1 MKQALAIGSD
11 GNPGSAATELQRQV
25 EAWVNEGGSWER
37 RGGILRVLVIED
49 EVIIG
54 LLLAKILAGMGHELI
69 SVEGTEEGAV
79 AAAARV
85 RPDLILVDERLRA
98 GSGLSAVERI
108 LSDGFVPH
116 VWMSGGR
123 DPPTHMTAGVAE
135 LRKPFSEQAL
145 GLAIAQVCGAP
156 SAIPPA
162 GSAVRLRPP
171 ATLTR

>member
-1 MKQALAIGSD
+1 MRQALAIGSD

-37 RGGILRVLVIED
+37 RGGVLRVLIIED

-54 LLLAKILAGMGHELI
+54 MLLARILSGMGHELI

-85 RPDLILVDERLRA
+85 RPGLILVDEHLRA
-98 GSGLSAVERI
+98 GSGLGAIERI
-108 LSDGFVPH
+108 LRNGFVPH

-123 DPPTHMTAGVAE
+123 EARTNMTAGMAE
-135 LRKPFSEQAL
+135 LRKPFTEQAL
-145 GLAIAQVCGAP
+145 GLAIAQVCGAA
-156 SAIPPA
+156 SAGPPA
-162 GSAVRLRPP
+162 G
-171 ATLTR
+171 